1 MMTKDSFS
9 INISLRHRDPSY
21 SLESISK
28 ALSLKPLAAYS
39 VGCKQLGKVRSK
51 WSSYYAHLQNGDYAS
66 EFEGALKRV
75 VSFLKKNNDFWTDFI
90 VGDGSVTLILNH
102 TINPEWKNGDKCFEL
117 SLTPTFLSHLSA
129 RGIGLR
135 VQGWQGP
142 TQKRKSAPQ
151 AKGTRI
157 G

>member
-1 MMTKDSFS
+1 MPICKTVIM
-9 INISLRHRDPSY
+9 IPSLRCI
-21 SLESISK
+21 EK
-28 ALSLKPLAAYS
+28 
-39 VGCKQLGKVRSK
+39 GCL
-51 WSSYYAHLQNGDYAS
+51 
-66 EFEGALKRV
+66 
-75 VSFLKKNNDFWTDFI
+75 FLKKNNDFWTDFI
-90 VGDGSVTLILNH
+90 VGNGSVILILNH

-142 TQKRKSAPQ
+142 TQKRKSAPP